1 MIPKIVFQTSKNK
14 KLYNENKALKYCP
27 NYKYIHFN
35 DNECVQFLKEHFL
48 ESHPN
53 IIERFNRLQGAHKA
67 DLIRYA
73 FLYIN
78 GGVYFDTDIH
88 LTHDIND
95 IIGSYDFV
103 SVFTRKKAI
112 KNYIPMVMNG
122 FIACTSKHPILLE
135 ALNNIYQMKL
145 HKITNDFLVICH
157 HFGLIIQK
165 YVQEPLVHNRAIY
178 NKNVKLLEDN
188 HPLFGS
194 YYNITDITL
203 ELRVMY
209 HKFDVLKS
217 IPCEKVSDVS

>member
-14 KLYNENKALKYCP
+14 NSYNAIEALKHCP
-27 NYKYIHFN
+27 NYKYVHFD
-35 DNECVQFLKEHFL
+35 DNECVEFLKEHFI

-53 IIERFNRLQGAHKA
+53 IIEGFNRLQGAHKG

-95 IIGSYDFV
+95 IISSYDFI
-103 SVFTRKKAI
+103 SVFTRKKER
-112 KNYIPMVMNG
+112 KNYIPMIMNG
-122 FIACTSKHPILLE
+122 FIACTAKHPILLE
-135 ALNNIYQMKL
+135 ALNNIYQMKF
-145 HKITNDFLVICH
+145 HKILQNFLIICH
-157 HFGLIIQK
+157 NFGIIIQK
-165 YVQEPLVHNRAIY
+165 YVEEPLVHDRAIY

-188 HPLFGS
+188 HPLFAS
-194 YYNITDITL
+194 YCNITDITL
-203 ELRVMY
+203 EQRVMY

-217 IPCEKVSDVS
+217 IPCENVSDVS